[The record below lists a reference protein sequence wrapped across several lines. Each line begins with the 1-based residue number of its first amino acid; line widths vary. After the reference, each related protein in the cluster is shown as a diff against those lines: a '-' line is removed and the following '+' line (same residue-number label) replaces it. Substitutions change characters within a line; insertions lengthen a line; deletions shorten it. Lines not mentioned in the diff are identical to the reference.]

1 MIVAALSGDDLTG
14 IIVTILIAAYLIFI
28 LVNPERL

>member
-1 MIVAALSGDDLTG
+1 MIVAVLSGDDLTG